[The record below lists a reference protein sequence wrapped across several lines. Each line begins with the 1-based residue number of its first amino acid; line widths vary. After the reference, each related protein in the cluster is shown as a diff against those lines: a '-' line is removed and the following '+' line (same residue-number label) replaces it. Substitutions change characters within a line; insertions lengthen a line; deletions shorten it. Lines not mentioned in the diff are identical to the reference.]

1 MVTLPAVESI
11 RNPEPGRRSGRGW
24 CSIAVVVIG
33 LLGIVAVG
41 CAGHD
46 GRDMVANGIGHSPAS
61 TRLPGGALD
70 RGEGLVSGLTVY
82 GERARVVADP
92 TVGSVVL
99 EVASGVVGVRAR
111 YDVSYPQ
118 LGGLWPGDPVN
129 VALRQP
135 ILAEIARFGDE
146 VGGLEEELPVSGRTG
161 ESSRLTGGA
170 VVHHLDN
177 RVVSVVYDFELVV
190 AGAARPVEL
199 VGSALVDLVTGRAL
213 SIGDLFLPE
222 SPWIETV
229 TILAERDLASQF
241 GEGVIWGAE
250 GSDTSQVK
258 GPGLLSKPE
267 AFAVFGISVNAL
279 ILRFER
285 QQVGPGALGT
295 PGVQIPWSWL
305 GGLVDPNGPAGFFA
319 S

>member
-1 MVTLPAVESI
+1 M
-11 RNPEPGRRSGRGW
+11 
-24 CSIAVVVIG
+24 
-33 LLGIVAVG
+33 
-41 CAGHD
+41 
-46 GRDMVANGIGHSPAS
+46 
-61 TRLPGGALD
+61 
-70 RGEGLVSGLTVY
+70 SGLTVS
-82 GERARVVADP
+82 GERPRVDADP
-92 TVGSVVL
+92 PGGSVVA
-99 EVASGVVGVRAR
+99 EGASGVVGVRAR

-118 LGGLWPGDPVN
+118 LGGLWPGDPVT

-199 VGSALVDLVTGRAL
+199 VGSALVDLETARAL
-213 SIGDLFLPE
+213 SIGDLILPE

-258 GPGLLSKPE
+258 GPGLLSMPE
-267 AFAVFGISVNAL
+267 AFAVFGISVTAL

-285 QQVGPGALGT
+285 QQEGPGALRT
-295 PGVQIPWSWL
+295 PGVQIPWSWR